1 MSHENEEKV
10 DVKQLYKRKILYP
23 RLDFHEILR
32 EVDELM
38 KHVISWKPYQYSNR
52 SVRFSSQ
59 EFIDK
64 VAKIHRKKKRKK

>member
-1 MSHENEEKV
+1 MSHENEEE
-10 DVKQLYKRKILYP
+10 VKPLYNRKIRYS

-32 EVDELM
+32 EVDKLM
-38 KHVISWKPYQYSNR
+38 KHVASWKPYQYSNR
-52 SVRFSSQ
+52 NVRFSSQ